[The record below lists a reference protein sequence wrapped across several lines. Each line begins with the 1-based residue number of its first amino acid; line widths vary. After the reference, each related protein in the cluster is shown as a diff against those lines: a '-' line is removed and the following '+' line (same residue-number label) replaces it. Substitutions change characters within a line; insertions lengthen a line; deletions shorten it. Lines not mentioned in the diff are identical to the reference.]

1 MMKRAFTLLEL
12 LVVVA
17 IMGLLGTA
25 SVGGY
30 RAMQRGM
37 EERGVLQNVNQFI
50 KTAYER
56 AQIDRVPV
64 AVYFWNETLQEES
77 DTANIVVVGRAVAVR
92 RQGRI
97 SKVEGKYL
105 VDEYGD
111 LRFSRLSTDEDSDEE
126 ETGADSSSDNGMF
139 LYPMN
144 GSAKDGTQMRRSV
157 IAQSTVK
164 RTYSPPLCLGGSA
177 DIEAYAFYLVDE
189 GGVSWQSGDA
199 YGFEFAEI
207 QLPHGFIFGTSYQED
222 VSNPI
227 QDVKKLNFKVGTN
240 SGSGA
245 TGGTDGDT
253 SITIAAIRPDS
264 GGSLSAQSIGTS
276 DNPTN
281 N

>member
-17 IMGLLGTA
+17 IMGLLGSA

-37 EERGVLQNVNQFI
+37 EERGVIQNVNAFI

-77 DTANIVVVGRAVAVR
+77 QTENAIVVGKAVAVR

-105 VDEYGD
+105 IDEYGD
-111 LRFSRLSTDEDSDEE
+111 LRFSRLTTDEDTDQE
-126 ETGADSSSDNGMF
+126 ETSAEPSSDNGMY

-144 GSAKDGTQMRRSV
+144 GSAKDGTDLKRSV

-164 RTYSPPLCLGGSA
+164 RTYGPTLALGGTSE
-177 DIEAYAFYLVDE
+177 IEAYAFYLVEE
-189 GGVSWQSGDA
+189 GKVSWECGDA

-207 QLPHGFIFGTSYQED
+207 QLPHGFIFGNTYQSD

-227 QDVKKLNFKVGTN
+227 QDVLKMNFKVGTN
-240 SGSGA
+240 SGNGA
-245 TGGTDGDT
+245 TGGTDGTDT
-253 SITIAAIRPDS
+253 VTISSVRPNSS
-264 GGSLSAQSIGTS
+264 GELSAQSIGTS
-276 DNPTN
+276 ESPN